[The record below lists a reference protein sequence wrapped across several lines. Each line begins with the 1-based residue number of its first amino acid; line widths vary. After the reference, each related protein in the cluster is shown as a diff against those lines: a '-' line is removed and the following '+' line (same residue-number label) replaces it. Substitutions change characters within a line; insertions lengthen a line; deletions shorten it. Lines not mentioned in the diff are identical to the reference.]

1 MLRRLAGRAR
11 GLDRPGVVLT
21 SLAALQA
28 VVWMILLP
36 PWLGPDEAP
45 HFAYTQRLVETHSIP
60 WFPGGDPKDA
70 SRPAPYSTE
79 LSTAMAWGGTLS
91 LRLNLQD
98 RPPGSPVSEELWRRA
113 DGRLSSGD
121 RSDGGFTSSMSNPP
135 LYYVYAAI
143 PYAVTS
149 SLSIFDRQFA
159 MRAFNLP
166 LLIAAVWLVWLIA
179 GELLGPRGWPR
190 VLATAAVALNP
201 QLTQIAAV
209 VDPDILLSV
218 EWIAFLYLAI
228 RAIRHG
234 PSRGL
239 LAGMAA
245 LCVASCLTHG
255 RGLAILVPAAFVA
268 GALVWRYRRPARNVV
283 IVAGAAAALA
293 TVVLVYAALRYATG
307 GHLDA
312 HNVRQ
317 FASYLWQFYLPR
329 LGFMTTAPGPDY
341 GVEQVFID
349 RFFGT
354 YGGLDVFFTSGALT
368 LVKWC
373 AIAAIVSALVG
384 LFTLRDAVRRW
395 WDVVALLAVT
405 GVAYLLDMHFA
416 GFRALSSG
424 SNDPVLTGRYLL
436 PLMPVYG
443 LAVALAVI
451 WVPRRAA
458 PVVAGA
464 VTGGLCLLSIAAIGF
479 ALARYYA

>member
-1 MLRRLAGRAR
+1 MLRRLARRAVR
-11 GLDRPGVVLT
+11 LDRPAVVLAT
-21 SLAALQA
+21 LAAIQA
-28 VVWMILLP
+28 MVWMVLLP

-45 HFAYTQRLVETHSIP
+45 HFAYTQRLVETRSIP
-60 WFPGGDPKDA
+60 WFRGGDPQDPQ
-70 SRPAPYSTE
+70 RPAPYSTE

-91 LRLNLQD
+91 LRLNLSD
-98 RPPGSPVSEELWRRA
+98 RPPGSPVAEGLWRQA
-113 DGRLSSGD
+113 DARLGSQD
-121 RSDGGFTSSMSNPP
+121 RGDGGFTSSMANPP

-149 SLSIFDRQFA
+149 PLSIFDRAFA
-159 MRAFNLP
+159 MRMFNLP

-179 GELLGPRGWPR
+179 GELLGGVGSPR

-201 QLTQIAAV
+201 QLAQISAV
-209 VDPDILLSV
+209 IDPDILLSV
-218 EWIAFLYLAI
+218 EWMAFLYVAI

-239 LAGMAA
+239 LVAMGL

-268 GALVWRYRRPARNVV
+268 GALLWRYRRPTRRVV
-283 IVAGAAAALA
+283 LAAAAPLA
-293 TVVLVYAALRYATG
+293 VVAVVAVYAALRYATG
-307 GHLDA
+307 GDLNGHS
-312 HNVRQ
+312 VRQ
-317 FASYLWQFYLPR
+317 FVSYLWQFYLPR
-329 LGFMTTAPGPDY
+329 LGFMNPAPGPDY

-354 YGGLDVFFTSGALT
+354 YGGLDVFFTPGALS

-373 AIAAIVSALVG
+373 AIAAIALAFVG
-384 LFTLRDAVRRW
+384 LYTLRDAARRW
-395 WDVVALLAVT
+395 WDVVALFVVA
-405 GVAYLLDMHFA
+405 GVAYMLDMHFA
-416 GFRALSSG
+416 GFRALFSG

-436 PLMPVYG
+436 PFMPVYG

-451 WVPRRAA
+451 WLPRRVA

-464 VTGGLCLLSIAAIGF
+464 VTGGLCLLSIGAIGF
-479 ALARYYA
+479 ALERYYA